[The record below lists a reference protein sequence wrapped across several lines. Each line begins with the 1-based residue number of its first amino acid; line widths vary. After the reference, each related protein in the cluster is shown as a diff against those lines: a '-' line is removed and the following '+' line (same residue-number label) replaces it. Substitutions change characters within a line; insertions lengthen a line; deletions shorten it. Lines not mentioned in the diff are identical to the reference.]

1 MIRQKKRR
9 NKDNKT
15 REFFKDRIK
24 VDQDQG
30 NHQQLINTNHQY

>member
-1 MIRQKKRR
+1 MIRRKKRR

-24 VDQDQG
+24 VDHDQD
-30 NHQQLINTNHQY
+30 NHHQ